1 MSLNFPTAFWKTDA
15 APAVVEDFSIDWTTS
30 LAASYAAD
38 NTVPGYNYYN
48 RNQPTDE
55 YDYPIDPEGLAQT
68 FPWTIGDTNRV
79 PFITIDDNGSDDYFY
94 NYYHD
99 INWQGDTVNEGG
111 GYYCTSFFGWNQGVE
126 GTFNGTYINFADF
139 HESNPWKTKVKTDG
153 VHEIQLFFEADM
165 TTALQ
170 TGTGGEADGEGDP
183 LITKQDWDISH
194 PAGPEAF
201 QVFNKFIQSGDA
213 TGTFSISAAQAGK
226 DLQIKVSGLA
236 EDALTYIAGSPYLMD
251 KAPSYDAMTL
261 YVKRPNNS
269 STFVCSGES
278 PADERNVRSLEVNGN
293 YDQQQVKL
301 YAGSDLSTIV
311 NAQSVYANADKGQP
325 RGTTSEDVNQNKRD
339 WPGRYVTSNGVG
351 TFTVANLTAGTHEI
365 EIKASS
371 IDGVYNSGA
380 FYGFEFSL
388 VD

>member
-1 MSLNFPTAFWKTDA
+1 MSLDVPTAFWKTDA
-15 APAVVEDFSIDWTTS
+15 APAVVEDLSIDWTTS

-38 NTVPGYNYYN
+38 NTVPGYDYYN
-48 RNQPTDE
+48 RNQPTDK
-55 YDYPIDPEGLAQT
+55 DNYPIDPSGLAQT

-79 PFITIDDNGSDDYFY
+79 PFITIDVNGYDDYFY
-94 NYYHD
+94 NQYYD
-99 INWQGDTVNEGG
+99 INWQGDTVNEEG

-126 GTFNGTYINFADF
+126 GTFDGTYINFADF
-139 HESNPWKTKVKTDG
+139 HESNPWKTKVKTNG

-165 TTALQ
+165 ATAIQ
-170 TGTGGEADGEGDP
+170 TGTGGEADGEGEP
-183 LITKQDWDISH
+183 LITKQDWDVSH
-194 PAGPEAF
+194 PTGPEAF

-236 EDALTYIAGSPYLMD
+236 EDALTDIAGSPYYMD

-261 YVKRPNNS
+261 YVKHPNDS

-278 PADERNVRSLEVNGN
+278 PADERNVRSLKVSEN

-311 NAQSVYANADKGQP
+311 NAQSVYANANKGQP
-325 RGTTSEDVNQNKRD
+325 RGTTSEDIDQNKRD

-365 EIKASS
+365 EIKAST

-380 FYGFEFSL
+380 FYGFEFRL

>member
-15 APAVVEDFSIDWTTS
+15 HGVAENLTIDWTTS

-48 RNQPTDE
+48 RNQPTDK
-55 YDYPIDPEGLAQT
+55 DGFPIVPEGLAQT
-68 FPWTIGDTNRV
+68 FSWTIGDTNRV
-79 PFITIDDNGSDDYFY
+79 PFVTVNSNGYDDYFY
-94 NYYHD
+94 NDYYD
-99 INWQGDTVNEGG
+99 INWQGDTVNTGG
-111 GYYCTSFFGWNQGVE
+111 DYYYTSFFGWHQGEE
-126 GTFNGTYINFADF
+126 GTYDGTYINFADF
-139 HESNPWKTKVKTDG
+139 HESHPWKTKVKTDG

-165 TTALQ
+165 STALL

-183 LITKQDWDISH
+183 LVTKQDWDTSH

-226 DLQIKVSGLA
+226 DLQVKVSGLG
-236 EDALTYIAGSPYLMD
+236 EDAVTYIESWPYYMD

-269 STFVCSGES
+269 SVFVCSGEA
-278 PADERNVRSLEVNGN
+278 PADARNVRSLDEEEN

-301 YAGSDLSTIV
+301 YAGSNLNTIV
-311 NAQSVYANADKGQP
+311 NAQSVYANAGKGQP

-339 WPGRYVTSNGVG
+339 WPERYVTSNGVG
-351 TFTVANLTAGTHEI
+351 TFTVANLTVGIHEI
-365 EIKASS
+365 QIKAST

>member
-1 MSLNFPTAFWKTDA
+1 MSLDVPTAFWKTDA

-30 LAASYAAD
+30 LAASYG
-38 NTVPGYNYYN
+38 T
-48 RNQPTDE
+48 QPTDK
-55 YDYPIDPEGLAQT
+55 DFYPLDPEGLAQN
-68 FPWTIGDTNRV
+68 FVWTIGDTNRV
-79 PFITIDDNGSDDYFY
+79 PFITIDVNGSDDYFY
-94 NYYHD
+94 NDYYD
-99 INWQGDTVNEGG
+99 INWQGDTVNEGEDN
-111 GYYCTSFFGWNQGVE
+111 YCTSFFGWNQGVE

-165 TTALQ
+165 ATALQ

-183 LITKQDWDISH
+183 LITKQDWDVSH
-194 PAGPEAF
+194 LAGPEAF

-236 EDALTYIAGSPYLMD
+236 EDALTYIAGSPNFMD

-278 PADERNVRSLEVNGN
+278 PADERNVRSLEVYGN

-311 NAQSVYANADKGQP
+311 NAQSVYANANKGQP

-365 EIKASS
+365 EIKAST

>member
-15 APAVVEDFSIDWTTS
+15 PAVAEDLSIDWTTS

-38 NTVPGYNYYN
+38 DTVPGYNYYN
-48 RNQPTDE
+48 KNQPTDK
-55 YDYPIDPEGLAQT
+55 DGYPIDPEGLAQT

-79 PFITIDDNGSDDYFY
+79 PFITVDNNRFDDYFY
-94 NYYHD
+94 SDYYD
-99 INWQGDTVNEGG
+99 VNWQGDTVNTGG
-111 GYYCTSFFGWNQGVE
+111 DYYYTSFFGWMQGEV
-126 GTFNGTYINFADF
+126 GTYNGTYIDFAEF
-139 HESNPWKTKVKTDG
+139 HESNPWKAKVKTGG

-165 TTALQ
+165 TTALL

-183 LITKQDWDISH
+183 LVTKQDWDISH

-236 EDALTYIAGSPYLMD
+236 EDSLTDIAGDPYYMD
-251 KAPSYDAMTL
+251 KAPSYDAMIL

-278 PADERNVRSLEVNGN
+278 PADERNVRSLEVGGN

-301 YAGSDLSTIV
+301 YAGSNLSTIV
-311 NAQSVYANADKGQP
+311 NAQSVYANAGKGQP
-325 RGTTSEDVNQNKRD
+325 RGTTSEDINQNKRD
-339 WPGRYVTSNGVG
+339 WPERYVTSNGVG
-351 TFTVANLTAGTHEI
+351 TFTVANLTVGAHEI
-365 EIKASS
+365 EIKAST

>member
-1 MSLNFPTAFWKTDA
+1 MSLDVPTAFWKTDA

-30 LAASYAAD
+30 LAASYG
-38 NTVPGYNYYN
+38 T
-48 RNQPTDE
+48 QPTDK
-55 YDYPIDPEGLAQT
+55 DFYPLDPEGLAQN
-68 FPWTIGDTNRV
+68 FVWTIGDTNRV
-79 PFITIDDNGSDDYFY
+79 PFITIDVNGSDDYFY
-94 NYYHD
+94 NDYYD
-99 INWQGDTVNEGG
+99 INWQGDTVNEGEDN
-111 GYYCTSFFGWNQGVE
+111 YCTSFFGWNQGVE

-153 VHEIQLFFEADM
+153 AHEIQLFFEADM
-165 TTALQ
+165 ATALQ

-183 LITKQDWDISH
+183 LITKQDWDVSH
-194 PAGPEAF
+194 LATGPWAF

-311 NAQSVYANADKGQP
+311 NAQSVYANANKGQP

-365 EIKASS
+365 EIKAST
-371 IDGVYNSGA
+371 IDGLYNSGA

>member
-30 LAASYAAD
+30 LAASYG
-38 NTVPGYNYYN
+38 T
-48 RNQPTDE
+48 QPTDK
-55 YDYPIDPEGLAQT
+55 DFYPLDPEGLAQN
-68 FPWTIGDTNRV
+68 FVWTIGDTNRV

-94 NYYHD
+94 NYYDD
-99 INWQGDTVNEGG
+99 INWQGDTVNEGEDN
-111 GYYCTSFFGWNQGVE
+111 YCTSFFGWNQGVE

-139 HESNPWKTKVKTDG
+139 HESNPWKTKVKTNG

-165 TTALQ
+165 ATALQ

-183 LITKQDWDISH
+183 LITKQDWDVSH
-194 PAGPEAF
+194 LATGPWAF

-236 EDALTYIAGSPYLMD
+236 EDALTYIAGWPYLMD

-311 NAQSVYANADKGQP
+311 NAQSVYANANKGQP

-365 EIKASS
+365 EIKAST

>member
-1 MSLNFPTAFWKTDA
+1 MSLDVPTAFWKTDA

-30 LAASYAAD
+30 LAASYG
-38 NTVPGYNYYN
+38 T
-48 RNQPTDE
+48 QPTDK
-55 YDYPIDPEGLAQT
+55 DFYPLDPEGLAQN
-68 FPWTIGDTNRV
+68 FVWTIGDTNRV
-79 PFITIDDNGSDDYFY
+79 PFITIDVNGSDDYFY
-94 NYYHD
+94 NDYYD
-99 INWQGDTVNEGG
+99 INWQGDTVNEGKD
-111 GYYCTSFFGWNQGVE
+111 YYCTSFFGWNQGVE

-153 VHEIQLFFEADM
+153 AHEIQLFFEADM
-165 TTALQ
+165 ATAIQ
-170 TGTGGEADGEGDP
+170 TGSGGEADGEGDP
-183 LITKQDWDISH
+183 LITKQDWDVSH
-194 PAGPEAF
+194 LATGPWAF

-236 EDALTYIAGSPYLMD
+236 EDALTYIAGSPHFMD

-278 PADERNVRSLEVNGN
+278 PADERNVRSLEVYGN

-311 NAQSVYANADKGQP
+311 NAQSVYANANKGQP

-365 EIKASS
+365 EIKAST

>member
-1 MSLNFPTAFWKTDA
+1 MSLDVPTAFWKTDA

-30 LAASYAAD
+30 LAASYG
-38 NTVPGYNYYN
+38 T
-48 RNQPTDE
+48 QPTDK
-55 YDYPIDPEGLAQT
+55 DFYPLDPEGLAQN
-68 FPWTIGDTNRV
+68 FVWTIGDTNRV

-94 NYYHD
+94 NYYDD
-99 INWQGDTVNEGG
+99 INWQGDTVNEGKD
-111 GYYCTSFFGWNQGVE
+111 YYCTSFFGWNQGVE

-139 HESNPWKTKVKTDG
+139 HESNPWKTKVKTNG

-165 TTALQ
+165 ATALQ

-183 LITKQDWDISH
+183 LITKQDWDVSH
-194 PAGPEAF
+194 LATGPWAF

-236 EDALTYIAGSPYLMD
+236 EDALTYIAGLPYLMD

-311 NAQSVYANADKGQP
+311 NAQSVYANANKGQP

-365 EIKASS
+365 EIKAST